1 MTQTN
6 ALRRDW
12 TREETIL
19 ALELYCMIPSAKATA
34 NNEEIIAL
42 ARAIGRTANS
52 VKLKMQN
59 FKSCDPNYTRDGR
72 SGLNHV
78 SQLDRSV
85 VKQFLSNPDALFA
98 EAKQV
103 KKALGIH
110 SGK

>member
-6 ALRRDW
+6 APRRDW
-12 TREETIL
+12 TREETLL
-19 ALELYCMIPSAKATA
+19 ALELYCTISSEKVTA
-34 NNEEIIAL
+34 NNQQIIAL
-42 ARAIGRTANS
+42 AKNIGRTENS

-85 VKQFLSNPDALFA
+85 VRQFLSNPDALFA
-98 EAKQV
+98 EV
-103 KKALGIH
+103 KKVKLTLGIQ
-110 SGK
+110 